1 MDKKLSK
8 MAVPLTVPVGVP
20 SSNGVHLR
28 LKRVPWSKPRRLLV
42 TSVPFFHR
50 RVTKHALCATG
61 MFSPDRLV
69 EPGKLV

>member
-42 TSVPFFHR
+42 TSV
-50 RVTKHALCATG
+50 L
-61 MFSPDRLV
+61 FS
-69 EPGKLV
+69 

>member
-1 MDKKLSK
+1 
-8 MAVPLTVPVGVP
+8 
-20 SSNGVHLR
+20 
-28 LKRVPWSKPRRLLV
+28 V

-61 MFSPDRLV
+61 MFSPDKLV